1 MGKTVGNIILN
12 ISTNFPYNAW
22 LTRKFSDLPILPIS
36 ILALPLGSPNFIPHC
51 LLCYTIYVH
60 EYTLI
65 AEVFLTYL
73 MFKLYWFTAPI
84 YYSTVEEE
92 NTDESSAVEP
102 EQHDDTG
109 KDEQPMEQSDNVG
122 DSTVSTEEA
131 PDSSMFYN
139 CNLLMNR
146 MNVYTVQAEKITRIM
161 F

>member
-1 MGKTVGNIILN
+1 
-12 ISTNFPYNAW
+12 
-22 LTRKFSDLPILPIS
+22 
-36 ILALPLGSPNFIPHC
+36 
-51 LLCYTIYVH
+51 
-60 EYTLI
+60 
-65 AEVFLTYL
+65 
-73 MFKLYWFTAPI
+73 MFKLYWFTAPV

-122 DSTVSTEEA
+122 DSTVCTEEA
-131 PDSSMFYN
+131 PDSSMFDN